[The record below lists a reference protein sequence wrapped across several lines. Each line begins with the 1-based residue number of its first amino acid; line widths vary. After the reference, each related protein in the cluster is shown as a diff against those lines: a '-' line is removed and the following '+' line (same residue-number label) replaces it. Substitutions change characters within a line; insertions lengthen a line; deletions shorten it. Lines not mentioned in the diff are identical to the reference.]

1 MTRVREVPWAHHH
14 HTRNGVQPLAVKAP
28 LGMSPALLLARIVL
42 FLAFLP
48 VGLSQLGEADFTGED
63 AARVERLMNPIP
75 AQPTPVTEVSLQ
87 TDETVSE
94 TVATKDS
101 IKARRL
107 YAIALH
113 IESAGL
119 GSPVLFAW
127 IAVLVAVIGS
137 GLILIG
143 VVSRVWALGLVVL
156 AAGDFMIGSMPDV
169 CASTFAIFSM
179 PTEIFNAFIAQT
191 ATFALAVIILLC
203 GPGGFSL
210 DRLLFG
216 GHASRRAYLAEDD
229 EDGMI
234 E

>member
-1 MTRVREVPWAHHH
+1 MHRHQP
-14 HTRNGVQPLAVKAP
+14 RNGVFPLAVKAP

-48 VGLSQLGEADFTGED
+48 VGLAQLGEVDFTGED
-63 AARVERLMNPIP
+63 AARVRRLMNPIP
-75 AQPTPVTEVSLQ
+75 TQPTPVTEVSLQ

-94 TVATKDS
+94 ASTTKDS

-127 IAVLVAVIGS
+127 MAVLVAVIGS

-143 VVSRVWALGLVVL
+143 LLSRVLAFGLVIL
-156 AAGDFMIGSMPDV
+156 AVGDFMIGSMPEV
-169 CASTFAIFSM
+169 SASTFALFSM
-179 PTEIFNAFIAQT
+179 PTEIFNAFIAQIG
-191 ATFALAVIILLC
+191 TFALAVIILLC
-203 GPGGFSL
+203 GPGGLSL

>member
-1 MTRVREVPWAHHH
+1 
-14 HTRNGVQPLAVKAP
+14 LAVKAP

-48 VGLSQLGEADFTGED
+48 VGLAELGEVEFTGQD
-63 AARVERLMNPIP
+63 AVRVERLMNPIP
-75 AQPTPVTEVSLQ
+75 AEPTPVTEVSLQ
-87 TDETVSE
+87 ADGTRTEPVG
-94 TVATKDS
+94 TKDS

-107 YAIALH
+107 YATALH

-127 IAVLVAVIGS
+127 IAVLVALIGS

-143 VVSRVWALGLVVL
+143 ILSRIWAFGFLIL
-156 AAGDFMIGSMPDV
+156 AIGSFMIGSMPAF
-169 CASTFAIFSM
+169 CESTFAVFSM
-179 PTEIFNAFIAQT
+179 PAETFNAFIAQIGT
-191 ATFALAVIILLC
+191 LALAAIVVLC
-203 GPGGFSL
+203 GPGGLSL

-216 GHASRRAYLAEDD
+216 GHASRRAYLADE
-229 EDGMI
+229 EDGMMD